1 MIRVTMLKIFTL
13 LVFCFITLNAEENYL
28 NIKAMH
34 FDADQQKDILNF
46 SGDVKM
52 TKNNDV
58 LICQKLV
65 INTESSKENPNKK
78 VPVKYKATGDVSFEI
93 NTKDNLLKGKG
104 DVIFYFP
111 KEQRYLILGNG
122 FLEDTKEGKTIVAE
136 KIYIDELTGQTK
148 IDGGENKPIKFRL
161 RLNEN
166 KDTNTTNETKDS
178 MKTDVETNTTQESN
192 ETIKGTK

>member
-1 MIRVTMLKIFTL
+1 MIRVTMHKIFTL
-13 LVFCFITLNAEENYL
+13 LLFCVMLLNAEENYL
-28 NIKAMH
+28 NINAMH
-34 FDADQQKDILNF
+34 FDADQQKDILHF

-52 TKNNDV
+52 TKNNDI

-78 VPVKYKATGDVSFEI
+78 IPVKYKATGDVSFVL
-93 NTKDNLLKGKG
+93 NTKDNTLKGKG
-104 DVIFYFP
+104 DIIFYFP
-111 KEQRYLILGNG
+111 KEQRYLIIGNG

-166 KDTNTTNETKDS
+166 KDTNKTKEI
-178 MKTDVETNTTQESN
+178 KVEPTTNTTSNLN
-192 ETIKGTK
+192 ETNKGTK

>member
-13 LVFCFITLNAEENYL
+13 LVFCFITVNAEENYL

-34 FDADQQKDILNF
+34 FDADQQKDILHF

-58 LICQKLV
+58 LICQKLI
-65 INTESSKENPNKK
+65 INTESSKEDPNKK

-111 KEQRYLILGNG
+111 KEQRYLIIGNG

-148 IDGGENKPIKFRL
+148 IDGGANKPIKFRL

-166 KDTNTTNETKDS
+166 KDTNTTNETKDAN
-178 MKTDVETNTTQESN
+178 KTDVETNTTQESN